1 VADPRIVSMHE
12 LVITQNLLDTVLAE
26 ARKAE
31 AREVTGVH
39 LVVGEL
45 SGIASDCVQFYF
57 DILKKDTVASRATI
71 DFTPVPALFRCR
83 DCHTEFHS
91 GGETVWICPDCTGCS
106 IEILNGR
113 DCNIESIEVEQ

>member
-1 VADPRIVSMHE
+1 MHE

-26 ARKAE
+26 AQKAE
-31 AREVTGVH
+31 AKEVTGVH

-71 DFTPVPALFRCR
+71 DFTPVQAELRCR
-83 DCHTEFHS
+83 NCKTAFHP
-91 GGETVWICPDCTGCS
+91 GDEAIWICPDCAGYS
-106 IEILNGR
+106 IEIVKGR
-113 DCNIESIEVEQ
+113 DCNIESIEVEK